1 MGEEVAR
8 SEQLMQVLLD
18 VGACSR
24 DVIDW
29 PHGIEPDPIVVGSV
43 PRGEIF
49 SDTVLSLAIT
59 QASPGLVKRL
69 IDEGADVQSKTL
81 HSFNQPAYALA
92 GRNFFQGIT
101 PLHIGSFYLNVAGVQ
116 VLLDYRGGDINIVD
130 MVSSRD
136 DRGSLPLH
144 WAAGGPDRI
153 EEDYELARRD
163 ITVQTI
169 DTFRLLLAPDP
180 TTINARDDQGE
191 TALFWATRNYGS
203 GGRKHFDILKFLCD
217 NGADASVRDRNGQTP
232 LHWLGFPRWSADP
245 IGTAIIDLFLAYGA
259 KIGDTDLDGNTPLH
273 LAARCLDQVE
283 AVRFLLSR
291 GADVGAKNSK
301 VNTPLHEVV
310 DNNPYWMRDLGTT
323 RDDNLRAQ
331 DEMLKELQGAGGN
344 VDWMSQENAAGKTPL
359 HIRDENRRE
368 WQEWDRKQLA
378 EWRGMGRG
386 REGSGISPSVTE
398 QETP

>member
-1 MGEEVAR
+1 
-8 SEQLMQVLLD
+8 
-18 VGACSR
+18 
-24 DVIDW
+24 
-29 PHGIEPDPIVVGSV
+29 
-43 PRGEIF
+43 
-49 SDTVLSLAIT
+49 
-59 QASPGLVKRL
+59 
-69 IDEGADVQSKTL
+69 
-81 HSFNQPAYALA
+81 
-92 GRNFFQGIT
+92 
-101 PLHIGSFYLNVAGVQ
+101 LNVAGVQ
-116 VLLDYRGGDINIVD
+116 VLRDYRGGDINIVD

-217 NGADASVRDRNGQTP
+217 NGVDANVRDRNGQTP

-245 IGTAIIDLFLAYGA
+245 IDTAIIDLFLAYGA

-291 GADVGAKNSK
+291 GADVSAQNSK
-301 VNTPLHEVV
+301 VNTPLYEVV
-310 DNNPYWMRDLGTT
+310 DNPYWMRDLGTT

-359 HIRDENRRE
+359 QIRDEKRRE

-378 EWRGMGRG
+378 EWRGTGRG
-386 REGSGISPSVTE
+386 RGAGSRR
-398 QETP
+398 Q